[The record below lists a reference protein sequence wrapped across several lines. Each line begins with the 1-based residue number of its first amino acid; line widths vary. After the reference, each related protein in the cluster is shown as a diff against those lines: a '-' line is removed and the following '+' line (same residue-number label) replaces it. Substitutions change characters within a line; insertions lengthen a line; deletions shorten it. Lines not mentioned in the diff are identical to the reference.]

1 MAAQQPN
8 QAGST
13 PPAQLIGN
21 AFVNQYYHILHS
33 SPDLVHRF
41 YQETSK
47 LGRPDA
53 GNTMVSV
60 TTTEAINDKIMSMEV
75 VKAEIAS
82 VDAQESLSGGVI
94 VLVTGHL
101 TGRQDGV
108 RREFTQTFFLAPQ
121 EKGFFVLNDLFRFTG
136 ASVIPIAE
144 HHEPSADSHVH
155 TSGEGLANG
164 TAVHYQTEHDALLH
178 VQHIERAVADE
189 ETNEEEVYNPS
200 ENEGST
206 VEEPQIPEVIDE
218 VPDSALGPS
227 QDVPVSVSST
237 VLTTGTPVI
246 TTTVATNDDAPKKSY
261 ASILKDKM
269 NKDNATSISAPTYA
283 PRSAPVQVP
292 RSVPAPKVEKQVA
305 TAPAPSPVADT
316 PAFSSN
322 ASDSNTVQ
330 ELEDGHSI
338 YVKNLPLNAT
348 PQQLEEEFKKYG
360 AIRTGG
366 IQVRSHKAQ
375 GFCYGFVEFEEAS
388 AIQSAVE
395 ASPVTI
401 AGRQC
406 FVEEKRA
413 SGPRG
418 GGRGRFGGRGG
429 SGGAGFRNEG
439 PRGGRG
445 GGSYGGSGNRGGY
458 GRSGDFRGGN
468 RGARG
473 GGDYQKVD
481 NSTGGPRGARP
492 SAPNATASK

>member
-1 MAAQQPN
+1 MASQQQN
-8 QAGST
+8 QAGS
-13 PPAQLIGN
+13 PPTAQLIGN
-21 AFVNQYYHILHS
+21 AFVQQYYHILHS

-47 LGRPDA
+47 LGRPEA
-53 GNTMVSV
+53 NGVMASV
-60 TTTEAINDKIMSMEV
+60 TTTDAINDKIMSMEV
-75 VKAEIAS
+75 VKAEIET

-121 EKGFFVLNDLFRFTG
+121 EKGYFVLNDLFRYTA
-136 ASVIPIAE
+136 ASVVVPVTE
-144 HHEPSADSHVH
+144 HHDLSAAPHGHVA
-155 TSGEGLANG
+155 GEVLANG
-164 TAVHYQTEHDALLH
+164 TAVHYMSEHDAMHELH
-178 VQHIERAVADE
+178 VTERAVADE

-200 ENEGST
+200 DNEGSV
-206 VEEPQIPEVIDE
+206 VEEAPVPEVINE
-218 VPDSALGPS
+218 EPENALTAS
-227 QDVPVSVSST
+227 QDVPVTVSST
-237 VLTTGTPVI
+237 MLTSAPPAVI
-246 TTTVATNDDAPKKSY
+246 TTTPITNDDAPKKSY
-261 ASILKDKM
+261 ASIVKVM
-269 NKDNATSISAPTYA
+269 RENAAAISGPAQV
-283 PRSAPVQVP
+283 PRSAPVNVP
-292 RSVPAPKVEKQVA
+292 RSAPAPKPEKQVA
-305 TAPAPSPVADT
+305 PAPAPSSVTDA

-322 ASDSNTVQ
+322 ATDSNTVQ

-348 PQQLEEEFKKYG
+348 PQQLEDEFKKYG
-360 AIRTGG
+360 AIRPGG

-401 AGRQC
+401 DGRQC
-406 FVEEKRA
+406 FVEEKRP
-413 SGPRG
+413 SNTRG

-439 PRGGRG
+439 PRGGR

-481 NSTGGPRGARP
+481 GSGGPRGARS

>member
-1 MAAQQPN
+1 MAAQQQN
-8 QAGST
+8 QSGS
-13 PPAQLIGN
+13 PPTAQLIGN
-21 AFVNQYYHILHS
+21 AFVQQYYHILHS

-47 LGRPDA
+47 LGRPEA
-53 GNTMVSV
+53 NGVMASV
-60 TTTEAINDKIMSMEV
+60 TTTDAINDKIMSMEV
-75 VKAEIAS
+75 MKAEIET

-101 TGRQDGV
+101 TGRHDGV

-121 EKGFFVLNDLFRFTG
+121 EKGYFVLNDLFRYTA
-136 ASVIPIAE
+136 ASVVVPVTE
-144 HHEPSADSHVH
+144 LHDPSAAPHGHVA
-155 TSGEGLANG
+155 GEVLANG
-164 TAVHYQTEHDALLH
+164 TAVHYTSEHDAMLH
-178 VQHIERAVADE
+178 DQHVTEQAVADE
-189 ETNEEEVYNPS
+189 GTNKEEVYNPS
-200 ENEGST
+200 DNDGSV
-206 VEEPQIPEVIDE
+206 VEETQIPEVIDE
-218 VPDSALGPS
+218 VPENVLTASR
-227 QDVPVSVSST
+227 DVPVTVSST
-237 VLTTGTPVI
+237 MLTSAPAAI
-246 TTTVATNDDAPKKSY
+246 TTTPSTNDDAPKKSY
-261 ASILKDKM
+261 ASIVKVMKE
-269 NKDNATSISAPTYA
+269 NAAAISAPA
-283 PRSAPVQVP
+283 QVPRSAPVNVP
-292 RSVPAPKVEKQVA
+292 RSAPAPKPEKQVVP
-305 TAPAPSPVADT
+305 APAPSSVTDA

-322 ASDSNTVQ
+322 ATDSNTVQ

-338 YVKNLPLNAT
+338 YVKNLPVNAT
-348 PQQLEEEFKKYG
+348 PQQLEDEFKKYG
-360 AIRTGG
+360 AIRPGG
-366 IQVRSHKAQ
+366 IQVRSHKVQ

-401 AGRQC
+401 DGRQC

-413 SGPRG
+413 SSNRG

-429 SGGAGFRNEG
+429 SGGASFRNEG

-481 NSTGGPRGARP
+481 GSGGPRGARS
-492 SAPNATASK
+492 SAPNVTTSK